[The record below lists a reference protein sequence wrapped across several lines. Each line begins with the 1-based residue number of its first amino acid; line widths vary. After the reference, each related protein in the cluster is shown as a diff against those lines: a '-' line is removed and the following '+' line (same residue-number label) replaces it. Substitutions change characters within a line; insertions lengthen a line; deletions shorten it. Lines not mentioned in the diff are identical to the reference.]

1 VCATNLS
8 ADVPGADVPAG
19 GVSVDGVA
27 VDGVA
32 VDGVAVDGVA
42 VDGVAVDG
50 VAVDTVMAD
59 VQARVRERLRERIL
73 RQGGSTA
80 FQDADVFADVER
92 LMLSATES
100 GDASALLLPEL
111 LGEPRTWR
119 VETAMRYQSH
129 RSSNAGSVILF
140 AKRRILM
147 PIFRW
152 LFEYSRDNFERQRR
166 VNQVLFACVQELAIE
181 TALLRREL
189 RQSRGRAAGDA
200 D

>member
-1 VCATNLS
+1 MPV
-8 ADVPGADVPAG
+8 D
-19 GVSVDGVA
+19 GVSVDA
-27 VDGVA
+27 VMTEVRD
-32 VDGVAVDGVA
+32 
-42 VDGVAVDG
+42 
-50 VAVDTVMAD
+50 
-59 VQARVRERLRERIL
+59 RVRERLRERIL
-73 RQGGSTA
+73 RQGASTA
-80 FQDADVFADVER
+80 FHDAEIFADVER

-129 RSSNAGSVILF
+129 RGSAAGSAILF
-140 AKRRILM
+140 VKRRLLM

-189 RQSRGRAAGDA
+189 RQSRGLSAVARSAKVDRTASDA